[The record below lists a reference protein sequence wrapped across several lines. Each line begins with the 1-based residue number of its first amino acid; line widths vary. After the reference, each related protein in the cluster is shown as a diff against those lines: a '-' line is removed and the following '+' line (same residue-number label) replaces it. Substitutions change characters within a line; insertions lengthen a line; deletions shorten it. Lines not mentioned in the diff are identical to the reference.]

1 MGASLHRVAAISAAR
16 VFGWDQHQERA
27 MNAAVIRVRIPRI
40 VREPDAPGW
49 LVILGSYGWLFSSR
63 HEALIACR
71 DLTVWQ

>member
-1 MGASLHRVAAISAAR
+1 MGEAGDRLAAVPAPNGQS
-16 VFGWDQHQERA
+16 GGRA

-71 DLTVWQ
+71 DLTVRQ

>member
-1 MGASLHRVAAISAAR
+1 MGTHCDRLEAAPDGR
-16 VFGWDQHQERA
+16 LEEPA
-27 MNAAVIRVRIPRI
+27 MTAVIRVRIPRI

-71 DLTVWQ
+71 DLTVRQ